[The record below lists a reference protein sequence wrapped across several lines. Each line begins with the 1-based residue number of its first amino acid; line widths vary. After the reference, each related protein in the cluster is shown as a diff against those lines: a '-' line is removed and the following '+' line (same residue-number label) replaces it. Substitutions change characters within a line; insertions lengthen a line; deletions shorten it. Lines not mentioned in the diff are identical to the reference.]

1 MLEHLVVD
9 SGAIIKGCGFDFHK
23 TAKRYEENDMNHCS
37 QLPAHCPFSLIS
49 LLLVTCFDR
58 FWTVQDVIN
67 EIRDKKSLHLLE
79 TLPFEL
85 EIRYVLDYDIDLLS
99 PTYSCLFSSSSVIGY
114 HLMQPCVQSLTF
126 HVKRVTSL
134 R

>member
-23 TAKRYEENDMNHCS
+23 TSK
-37 QLPAHCPFSLIS
+37 
-49 LLLVTCFDR
+49 R
-58 FWTVQDVIN
+58 FWTVQDVVN

-85 EIRYVLDYDIDLLS
+85 EVRVPSDTAMRAVADFARKTGDFAAL
-99 PTYSCLFSSSSVIGY
+99 
-114 HLMQPCVQSLTF
+114 SLTDL
-126 HVKRVTSL
+126 RVLALTYQLEVEENGTQFL
-134 R
+134 RTEPARTLKLAAAAAASSAS